1 MEKLNLAKLIANDI
15 VNYGMDKTMN
25 FNYIVSLSDFLDDY
39 DEETCNYIKSHI
51 NEIIDDVNSNENI
64 ADLEYDNE
72 RQEFNMVFYYDHLLN
87 SLEKNIINEAKNM
100 GYDFEVEELREMS
113 YEIEN
118 SDEYRNI
125 IHKTI
130 LDNTNN
136 KEVELC

>member
-15 VNYGMDKTMN
+15 VNYGMDKTMS
-25 FNYIVSLSDFLDDY
+25 FNYIVSLNDFLDEY
-39 DEETCNYIKSHI
+39 DDDTCNYIKSHI
-51 NEIIDDVNSNENI
+51 NEIINDVEQNENV
-64 ADLEYDNE
+64 ADLEYDE
-72 RQEFNMVFYYDHLLN
+72 QRQEFNMVFYYDHLLN

-125 IHKTI
+125 IHEAI
-130 LDNTNN
+130 LNNTNN
-136 KEVELC
+136 KDVELC

>member
-15 VNYGMDKTMN
+15 VNYGMDKTMS
-25 FNYIVSLSDFLDDY
+25 FNYIVSLNDFLDEY
-39 DEETCNYIKSHI
+39 DEDTCNYIKSHI
-51 NEIIDDVNSNENI
+51 TEIIDDVEQNENV
-64 ADLEYDNE
+64 ADLEYDE
-72 RQEFNMVFYYDHLLN
+72 KRQEFNMVFYYDHLLN

-125 IHKTI
+125 IHEAI
-130 LDNTNN
+130 LNNTNN
-136 KEVELC
+136 KDVELC

>member
-1 MEKLNLAKLIANDI
+1 MEKLSLTKLIANDI

-51 NEIIDDVNSNENI
+51 SEIIDDVNSNENV

-87 SLEKNIINEAKNM
+87 LLEKNILNSANNM
-100 GYDFEVEELREMS
+100 GYEFEVDELREMS
-113 YEIEN
+113 YKIEN
-118 SDEYRNI
+118 SDEYKNI
-125 IHKTI
+125 INETI
-130 LDNTNN
+130 LNN
-136 KEVELC
+136 SKNREAEL

>member
-1 MEKLNLAKLIANDI
+1 MEKLSLTKLIANDI

-51 NEIIDDVNSNENI
+51 SEIIDDVNANENV

-87 SLEKNIINEAKNM
+87 SLEKNILNSANNM
-100 GYDFEVEELREMS
+100 GYEFEVDELREMS
-113 YEIEN
+113 YKIEN
-118 SDEYRNI
+118 SDEYKNI
-125 IHKTI
+125 INETI
-130 LDNTNN
+130 LNN
-136 KEVELC
+136 SKNREAEL

>member
-1 MEKLNLAKLIANDI
+1 MEKLSLTKLIANDI

-51 NEIIDDVNSNENI
+51 SEIIDDVNANENV

-87 SLEKNIINEAKNM
+87 SLEKNILNSANNM
-100 GYDFEVEELREMS
+100 GYEFEVDELREMS
-113 YEIEN
+113 YKIEN
-118 SDEYRNI
+118 SDEYKNI
-125 IHKTI
+125 INEAI
-130 LDNTNN
+130 LNN
-136 KEVELC
+136 SKNREAEL

>member
-25 FNYIVSLSDFLDDY
+25 FNYIVSLNDFLDEY

-51 NEIIDDVNSNENI
+51 NEIIDDVEQNENV
-64 ADLEYDNE
+64 ADLEYDE
-72 RQEFNMVFYYDHLLN
+72 QRQEFNMVFYYDHLLN

-118 SDEYRNI
+118 SNEYKNLINKI
-125 IHKTI
+125 I
-130 LDNTNN
+130 LNN
-136 KEVELC
+136 SKNSEVEL